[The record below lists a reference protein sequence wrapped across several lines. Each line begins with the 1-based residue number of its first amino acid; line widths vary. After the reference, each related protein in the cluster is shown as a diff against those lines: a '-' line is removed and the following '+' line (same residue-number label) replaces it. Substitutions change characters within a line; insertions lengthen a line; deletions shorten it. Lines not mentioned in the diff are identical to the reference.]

1 MVAGPRKDP
10 VYRAENRLCTVP
22 GKHTEDLQG
31 MKRAT
36 KTITSIP
43 GVFASGISA
52 GIKANGKKD
61 LGFVFVPNAY
71 GSAGV
76 FTVSAFA
83 APPLRLSKQAL
94 ARGVVKAVVFN
105 SGNANAG
112 TGAVGLRD
120 ARKTAAL
127 AAKHL
132 GISPHEVAITSTGII
147 GKPLP
152 MQTIAEG
159 LSELLSNPLA
169 KNGTAA
175 ALASMTTDLT
185 KKEVYVTGMVAGE
198 RITVA
203 GFAKGSGMIAPNMAT
218 MLGFMAT
225 DAKVDSKTLTTL
237 LREAVDAS
245 FNMTSVDTDTSTNDM
260 VLLFSTG
267 AKGKT
272 VNGRR
277 AKAEFSA
284 LLLKACQHLS
294 KLIAADGEGASRLIE
309 VTVSGAKSLRDARGI
324 AKNIVN
330 SPLVKTAIH
339 GADPNWGRVLAAAGK
354 DPLFKVD
361 PAKVD
366 LTFAGA
372 SVMRRGRIIPHDRS
386 KIRKLMSG
394 REVRIQVNLNL
405 GSCKATAWGCDL
417 THGYVD
423 INVSYN

>member
-1 MVAGPRKDP
+1 
-10 VYRAENRLCTVP
+10 
-22 GKHTEDLQG
+22 
-31 MKRAT
+31 MKRKT

-43 GVFASGISA
+43 GVFASGIRA
-52 GIKANGKKD
+52 GIKANGKED

-76 FTVSAFA
+76 FTRSAFA
-83 APPLRLSKQAL
+83 APPLTVSRQAL
-94 ARGVVKAVVFN
+94 ARGVVQAIVFN

-112 TGAVGLRD
+112 TGRLGFRD
-120 ARKTAAL
+120 AQRMATV

-132 GISPHEVAITSTGII
+132 GLPPRAVAVASTGII

-152 MQTIAEG
+152 MDTVTRGLGQL
-159 LSELLSNPLA
+159 LSEPRA

-185 KKEVYVTGMVAGE
+185 KKEVFITGLVAGE

-203 GFAKGSGMIAPNMAT
+203 GFAKGSGMIAPNMGT
-218 MLGFMAT
+218 MLGFLAT

-237 LREAVDAS
+237 LRRAVDES

-260 VLLFSTG
+260 VMVFSTG
-267 AKGKT
+267 GRGNAVKSVKAKS
-272 VNGRR
+272 
-277 AKAEFSA
+277 EFSA
-284 LLLKACQHLS
+284 LLTRACQHLS
-294 KLIAADGEGASRLIE
+294 KLIAADGEGATKLIE
-309 VTVSGAKSLRDARGI
+309 VKVSGARSERDARGI

-354 DPLFKVD
+354 DPAFKVD
-361 PAKVD
+361 PARVD

-372 SVMRRGRIIPHDRS
+372 WVMRRGTIVPHDRAQ
-386 KIRKLMSG
+386 IRKLMSG
-394 REVRIQVNLNL
+394 KQVLIHVDLHL
-405 GSCKATAWGCDL
+405 GKGSAIAWGCDL